1 MLLGLARYDG
11 DSRRDKATVVR
22 LATTFLKAQQ
32 VPLQWQLSTKK
43 NNASPSISQS
53 KTQVL
58 RALCKNKEAREAFGV
73 TQAKP
78 EGALVV
84 VTEDMEVLFYTDW
97 LEEI

>member
-1 MLLGLARYDG
+1 M
-11 DSRRDKATVVR
+11 TVIY
-22 LATTFLKAQQ
+22 
-32 VPLQWQLSTKK
+32 KK
-43 NNASPSISQS
+43 NNASPFISQS

-84 VTEDMEVLFYTDW
+84 VTEDMEVLSLTGWRKYKYKYKCKYKYKYKCNYKHK
-97 LEEI
+97 

>member
-1 MLLGLARYDG
+1 M
-11 DSRRDKATVVR
+11 TVISIF
-22 LATTFLKAQQ
+22 TE
-32 VPLQWQLSTKK
+32 
-43 NNASPSISQS
+43 NNASPFIFQS

-58 RALCKNKEAREAFGV
+58 HALCKTKEAREAFGV